1 MLVKDIMTADCI
13 VVNEFSYLDQVF
25 NLINEKGINHL
36 PVVDDNKKLV
46 GMISDRDLINVADN
60 REDVPVFPRLT
71 VSDIMTKDLKTVKA
85 DDTALAAA
93 KLINDHEFHSL
104 PVVDD
109 SHVLV
114 GLLTIRD
121 VLKAFV
127 DKTIK

>member
-46 GMISDRDLINVADN
+46 GMISDRDLRNVADN

-71 VSDIMTKDLKTVKA
+71 ISDIMTK
-85 DDTALAAA
+85 
-93 KLINDHEFHSL
+93 N
-104 PVVDD
+104 
-109 SHVLV
+109 
-114 GLLTIRD
+114 RD
-121 VLKAFV
+121 CEA
-127 DKTIK
+127 